1 MIGSKVIPVVSR
13 VARHSD
19 FVRCSRNIIKSG
31 WQVFGTLG
39 PDPRALGEAQYRP
52 PLRLEILLPLLYLWL
67 SPEDLLL
74 SIVVGLLP
82 PLRLPL
88 LLESSV

>member
-1 MIGSKVIPVVSR
+1 MIGSKVIQVVSR
-13 VARHSD
+13 LARRYD

-31 WQVFGTLG
+31 WQIFETLG
-39 PDPRALGEAQYRP
+39 PDSRALSEAQYRP
-52 PLRLEILLPLLYLWL
+52 PLRLEVLLPLLHLWL

-74 SIVVGLLP
+74 SAVVGLLP